1 MKLFP
6 KLALMVSGLLLGTIL
21 SVSLSYY
28 WAEQREIRQEA
39 HREEQRVLQTL
50 VHIAEEASLANDDLL
65 LVKYARMLPKWNPA
79 MESAS
84 VVDSQGRIVA
94 NSEPEMIGHANRDSA
109 PKTASVLVLS
119 QVVRMGAGQSGTA
132 SVSFSQERLEEALRA
147 RIERLQRRLRIVTGI
162 GLLLSLAGCFAM
174 AVSWTRPIKR
184 LTKGAEQIGQG
195 KWSLDLGEMDR
206 RGDEVGFL
214 AQSFQSM
221 AVRLGE
227 LDRMKE
233 DFVSS
238 VTHELQSPLSAIE
251 SFLNLIDTKDE
262 SGMPPEELRD
272 CHKRIRVNTQR
283 LTRFVNDLLD
293 VSALE
298 RGKVHLNSRPMDVGA
313 LAQEVLALFEF
324 KLQEKRL
331 SSHLECPEN
340 APKALADID
349 KIRQVLINLVSN
361 AMKFTPAGGHIEISV
376 EDLPAKKQ
384 LRVCV
389 TDTGIGIDP
398 MDQLKIF
405 SKFEQ
410 VQSAKQQVK
419 GAKGTGLGLAIC
431 RELIQLHG
439 GEIGVTSRWGHG
451 STFAFTLPAAD
462 VPPALDPPCQKERLP
477 WETQALST

>member
-6 KLALMVSGLLLGTIL
+6 KLALLVSGLLLGAIL
-21 SVSLSYY
+21 YVSISYY
-28 WAEQREIRQEA
+28 RGEAREIQEQTEQ
-39 HREEQRVLQTL
+39 EERQTL
-50 VHIAEEASLANDDLL
+50 QNLTHIAGEAFLTEDDLL
-65 LVKYARMLPKWNPA
+65 LVEYIRLLVRQNLEMA
-79 MESAS
+79 SAS
-84 VVDSQGRIVA
+84 VVDTRGQIRAHSDIHRIGQQ
-94 NSEPEMIGHANRDSA
+94 EDDPA
-109 PKTASVLVLS
+109 PNAASVLILS
-119 QVVRMGAGQSGTA
+119 ESIKLGRHVVGTA
-132 SVSFSQERLEEALRA
+132 CVEFSQKKLDDKLHLRLAKM
-147 RIERLQRRLRIVTGI
+147 RRRFVSVTLI
-162 GLLLSLAGCFAM
+162 GLLVSLAACFAI
-174 AVSWTRPIKR
+174 ALSWTRPIKR
-184 LTKGAEQIGQG
+184 LAKVAEQVGQG
-195 KWSLDLGEMDR
+195 KWSLDLKNMDR

-221 AVRLGE
+221 AMRLGE

-251 SFLNLIDTKDE
+251 SFLNLIDSKGE
-262 SGMPPEELRD
+262 SGMRPDELKD

-283 LTRFVNDLLD
+283 LARFVSDLLD

-298 RGKVHLNSRPMDVGA
+298 RGKVQLNCKPLDVGA
-313 LAQEVLALFEF
+313 LAQEVLSLFEF
-324 KLQEKRL
+324 KLQEKGL
-331 SSHLECPEN
+331 SSRAEVPPN
-340 APKALADID
+340 SPKAQADID

-361 AMKFTPAGGHIEISV
+361 AMKYTPAPGHIEISV

-389 TDTGIGIDP
+389 TDTGIGIDA

-410 VQSAKQQVK
+410 VQSAKLKVK

-451 STFAFTLPAAD
+451 STFYFTLPAAE
-462 VPPALDPPCQKERLP
+462 VPPALAPPCQKERFP
-477 WETQALST
+477 WETQLST